1 LSRLVVVS
9 NRVAVPTDGPAQAGG
24 LAVALREA
32 LQENGGI
39 WFGWSGKTS
48 PKPEDEPAM
57 TEVAPVT
64 YATLDLSRRD
74 HREYYNGFANR
85 ALWPLFHYR
94 LDLADFNRQD
104 YAGYLRVNTHFAERL
119 RPLIRDDDDLWVHD
133 YHLIPFASELR
144 RLGVENRIGFFL
156 HTPFPTMEILLALP
170 SHDRLARSLCAYDVL
185 GFQTIND
192 LRAFHEYIVHEA
204 GGEILDDNMVRA
216 FGRTL
221 KAEVYP
227 IGIEVE
233 TMQRTSAHAMQEPAV
248 RRLVKHM
255 GERSLVIGVDR
266 LDYSKGIPERFRSFE
281 RFLEKF
287 PAQQGK
293 VSLMQIAPVSRGEV
307 PEYKNIREELEALAG
322 HINGVYGELDWMPI
336 RYLNKGFPRDTL
348 TGFYRTCRVGLVTP
362 LRDGMNLVAKEY
374 VASQNPHE
382 PGVLVLSRF
391 AGAARELD
399 AAVQV
404 NPYDQDNVAEALNR
418 ALSMSLEER
427 RERWESMMERVQDSS
442 LDKWRERFLD
452 VLRSVP
458 HGGFGQAG

>member
-1 LSRLVVVS
+1 MARLVVVS
-9 NRVAVPTDGPAQAGG
+9 NRVAVPDDGPAKAGG

-48 PKPEDEPAM
+48 PRPQDEPTI
-57 TEVAPVT
+57 TEVPPVT

-74 HREYYNGFANR
+74 HQEYYNGFANR
-85 ALWPLFHYR
+85 TLWPLFHYR

-119 RPLIRDDDDLWVHD
+119 QPLIREDDDLWVHD

-156 HTPFPTMEILLALP
+156 HTPFPTMEVLLALP
-170 SHDRLARSLCAYDVL
+170 SHDRLARSLCAYDVV

-204 GGEILDDNMVRA
+204 GGEILGDNLVRA
-216 FGRTL
+216 YGRTL

-255 GERSLVIGVDR
+255 GDRNLVIGVDR

-287 PAQQGK
+287 PAHQGK

-307 PEYKNIREELEALAG
+307 PEYKHIREELEALAG

-348 TGFYRTCRVGLVTP
+348 TGFYRTCRVG
-362 LRDGMNLVAKEY
+362 
-374 VASQNPHE
+374 
-382 PGVLVLSRF
+382 
-391 AGAARELD
+391 
-399 AAVQV
+399 
-404 NPYDQDNVAEALNR
+404 
-418 ALSMSLEER
+418 
-427 RERWESMMERVQDSS
+427 W
-442 LDKWRERFLD
+442 
-452 VLRSVP
+452 
-458 HGGFGQAG
+458 

>member
-1 LSRLVVVS
+1 MSRLVVVS

-39 WFGWSGKTS
+39 WFGWSGKTAAR
-48 PKPEDEPAM
+48 PAEQPTI
-57 TEVAPVT
+57 TEAPPVT

-74 HREYYNGFANR
+74 HQEYYNGFANR
-85 ALWPLFHYR
+85 TLWPLFHYR

-104 YAGYLRVNTHFAERL
+104 YAGYLRVNTHFAEKL
-119 RPLIRDDDDLWVHD
+119 RPLLEATDDIWVHD

-144 RLGVENRIGFFL
+144 RLGVANRIGFFL
-156 HTPFPTMEILLALP
+156 HTPFPAMEVFLALP
-170 SHDRLARSLCAYDVL
+170 SHDRLARSLCAYDVV
-185 GFQTIND
+185 GFQTVND
-192 LRAFHEYIVHEA
+192 LRAFQDYIVHEQ
-204 GGEILDDNMVRA
+204 GGEILGDNMLRA
-216 FGRTL
+216 FGRTV

-233 TMQRTSAHAMQEPAV
+233 AMQRTAAHAMQEPAV
-248 RRLVKHM
+248 RRLIRHM
-255 GERSLVIGVDR
+255 GERQLMIGVDR

-287 PAQQGK
+287 PARHGQ

-307 PEYKNIREELEALAG
+307 PEYKMIRSELEHLAG

-336 RYLNKGFPRDTL
+336 RYLNKGFPRETL
-348 TGFYRTCRVGLVTP
+348 TGFYRSCRVGVVTP

-399 AAVQV
+399 AAVLV
-404 NPYDQDNVAEALNR
+404 NPFDHENVADALNR
-418 ALSMSLEER
+418 ALAMSLEER
-427 RERWESMMERVQDSS
+427 RERWEAMMVKVNESS
-442 LDKWRERFLD
+442 LDKWRERFLS

-458 HGGFGQAG
+458 EGGYSAA

>member
-1 LSRLVVVS
+1 MSRLVVVS
-9 NRVAVPTDGPAQAGG
+9 NRVAVPDDGPARAGG

-32 LQENGGI
+32 LQENGGV
-39 WFGWSGKTS
+39 WFGWSGKS
-48 PKPEDEPAM
+48 VARPAEEPAI
-57 TEVAPVT
+57 TEAPPVT

-74 HREYYNGFANR
+74 HQEYYNGFANR
-85 ALWPLFHYR
+85 TLWPLLHYR
-94 LDLADFNRQD
+94 LDLAEFNRQD
-104 YAGYLRVNTHFAERL
+104 YAGYLRVNTHFAEKL
-119 RPLIRDDDDLWVHD
+119 RPLIRPSDDIWVHD

-144 RLGVENRIGFFL
+144 RLGVDNRMGFFL
-156 HTPFPTMEILLALP
+156 HTPFPAMEVFLALP
-170 SHDRLARSLCAYDVL
+170 SHERLARSLCAYDVV
-185 GFQTIND
+185 GFQTVND
-192 LRAFHEYIVHEA
+192 LRAFQDYIVHEQR
-204 GGEILDDNMVRA
+204 GEILGDGMLRV

-221 KAEVYP
+221 RAEVYP

-233 TMQRTSAHAMQEPAV
+233 TMQRTAAHAMQESHL

-255 GERSLVIGVDR
+255 GERQLMIGVDR

-281 RFLEKF
+281 RFLQKF
-287 PAQQGK
+287 PANQGR

-307 PEYKNIREELEALAG
+307 PEYKNIRAELESLAG

-348 TGFYRTCRVGLVTP
+348 TGFYRVCRVGVVTP

-399 AAVQV
+399 AALLV
-404 NPYDQDNVAEALNR
+404 NPFDHENVADALNR
-418 ALSMSLEER
+418 ALTMSLEER
-427 RERWESMMERVQDSS
+427 RERWEAMMVRVHDSS
-442 LDKWRERFLD
+442 LDKWRERFLS
-452 VLRSVP
+452 VLRAVP
-458 HGGFGQAG
+458 EGGYAAA

>member
-1 LSRLVVVS
+1 
-9 NRVAVPTDGPAQAGG
+9 
-24 LAVALREA
+24 
-32 LQENGGI
+32 
-39 WFGWSGKTS
+39 
-48 PKPEDEPAM
+48 
-57 TEVAPVT
+57 
-64 YATLDLSRRD
+64 
-74 HREYYNGFANR
+74 
-85 ALWPLFHYR
+85 
-94 LDLADFNRQD
+94 
-104 YAGYLRVNTHFAERL
+104 
-119 RPLIRDDDDLWVHD
+119 
-133 YHLIPFASELR
+133 
-144 RLGVENRIGFFL
+144 
-156 HTPFPTMEILLALP
+156 
-170 SHDRLARSLCAYDVL
+170 LARSLCAYDVL